1 MHANF
6 HSATRGAAR
15 RGSPA
20 TVSRL
25 LAGRFYLVS
34 VVLSTFFLPLGGCV
48 SDAEKI
54 NAIKAVNEDF
64 RQEYEPIITAQGT
77 RLFNASQ
84 AQAFVAMEACLR
96 KLGMTVEAQDSKVG
110 YIRAA
115 APAPAPLTHEEWQ
128 RVGETDLPRM
138 RRIVK
143 EHVGPMGGFIKF
155 EPQGL
160 DIVLNVTTLETSSR
174 QVEVSVTM
182 RMRETAPPKTGY
194 PRREYPPPTAVRMGI
209 AKFWSQFDRELSR
222 IQANR

>member
-1 MHANF
+1 MHVNF
-6 HSATRGAAR
+6 RSAIRGAAR
-15 RGSPA
+15 KGSSPTA
-20 TVSRL
+20 SRL
-25 LAGRFYLVS
+25 LAGRFYLAP
-34 VVLSTFFLPLGGCV
+34 VVLSAFVPLLGGCV

-84 AQAFVAMEACLR
+84 PQAFVAMEASLR
-96 KLGMTVEAQDSKVG
+96 KLGMTVEAQDSRVG

-128 RVGETDLPRM
+128 RVGDTDLPRM

-222 IQANR
+222 IQGNQ

>member
-1 MHANF
+1 MFNPCSLQVSTGSRF
-6 HSATRGAAR
+6 WLSA
-15 RGSPA
+15 
-20 TVSRL
+20 
-25 LAGRFYLVS
+25 
-34 VVLSTFFLPLGGCV
+34 VVLSMFFLLGGCV

-54 NAIKAVNEDF
+54 NAIKAVNDDF
-64 RQEYEPIITAQGT
+64 RQEYEPIIRAQGT

-84 AQAFVAMEACLR
+84 PQAFVAMEACLR
-96 KLGMTVEAQDSKVG
+96 KLGMIVEAQDSSVG

-115 APAPAPLTHEEWQ
+115 APAPAPLTDEEWQ
-128 RVGETDLPRM
+128 RAGETDLPRM

-160 DIVLNVTTLETSSR
+160 DIVLNVTTLATSSR

-194 PRREYPPPTAVRMGI
+194 PRREYPPPSAVRMGI
-209 AKFWSQFDRELSR
+209 AKFWSQFEIELSR
-222 IQANR
+222 IQAQR